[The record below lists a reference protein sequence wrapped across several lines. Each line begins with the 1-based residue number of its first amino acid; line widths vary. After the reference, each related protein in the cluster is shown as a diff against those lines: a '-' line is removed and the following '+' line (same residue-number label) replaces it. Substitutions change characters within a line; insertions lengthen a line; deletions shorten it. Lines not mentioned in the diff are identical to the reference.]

1 MADADVVQHPN
12 PEFLVAPNA
21 APVEPPPVEQPQPAG
36 QVAAVP
42 TANQQ
47 ELEVI
52 ILLPNSHD
60 LRSLL
65 FLFLEPMNCLRRFSG
80 GKAALKTLVD
90 DNWNCLGVVSFVK

>member
-1 MADADVVQHPN
+1 MAEADPVQHPN
-12 PEFLVAPNA
+12 PELMAALNA
-21 APVEPPPVEQPQPAG
+21 APNEPTSAEQPQPAG
-36 QVAAVP
+36 QAAAVP

-65 FLFLEPMNCLRRFSG
+65 FLFLETMNCF
-80 GKAALKTLVD
+80 
-90 DNWNCLGVVSFVK
+90 

>member
-12 PEFLVAPNA
+12 PELPAAPNA
-21 APVEPPPVEQPQPAG
+21 APVKPAPVEQPQPAG

-42 TANQQ
+42 AANQQ
-47 ELEVI
+47 GLEVI
-52 ILLPNSHD
+52 ILLPKNHD

-65 FLFLEPMNCLRRFSG
+65 FLFLKTMKCLRRSSG

-90 DNWNCLGVVSFVK
+90 DN